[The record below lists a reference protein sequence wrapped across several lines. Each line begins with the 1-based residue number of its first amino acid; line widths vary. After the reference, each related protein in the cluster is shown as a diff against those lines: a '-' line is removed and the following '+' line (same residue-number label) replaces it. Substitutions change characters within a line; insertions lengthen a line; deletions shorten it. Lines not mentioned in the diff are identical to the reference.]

1 MQTWADTWID
11 SNGVTWTYTLS
22 GGEATITAS
31 SQTSGVL
38 AIPSAVNGY
47 PVVSIGADA
56 FRGCSSLTSVTI
68 PEGVTSIGYCAFSG
82 CTGLTS
88 VTLPSSL
95 TNIGAEAFYGCTGL
109 TGLII
114 PAGMQYIEDYA
125 FDACE
130 GLTNIWV
137 EADECQLQ
145 PTGFSDT
152 TYEEAMLIVPEG
164 RLSFYEN
171 DRYWG
176 QFQNIVESGNLVVL
190 VDDIAY
196 QLNSDNTATVVHD
209 DYADMSRVRIP
220 ATFVYSRKTFTV
232 TSIAERAFSGCT
244 ELSVV
249 ALPATLT
256 SIGDYAF
263 ADCPPYLQVYSH
275 NPTPPTVNSN
285 AFPENTLAA
294 GKTLW
299 VLDGNLSAYQEAD
312 VWKDF
317 DRILET
323 TDIGA
328 FKIQLNDDLTATIVK
343 IAPIS
348 VTELEI
354 PEKFMYMDG
363 YQETWYTITGLG
375 SWLCVSGLPSPSSVI
390 LPSTLTT
397 IGEGAFCGCSNL
409 TEIIIPENVT
419 SIGASAFLN
428 CPLTSVTCMNPTP
441 PAISNYTFYC
451 YDTATLYVPEGSLE
465 AYQTDNV
472 WGQFNNIESTSYTVT
487 VDGIT
492 YQLNSDNTATVVHD
506 DYADM
511 SRVRIPATFVYSRK
525 TFTVTSIAERAFSG
539 CTELSVVAL
548 PATLTSI
555 GDYAFADCP
564 PYLQVYSHNPTPPT
578 VNSNAFPENTLAAG
592 KTLWVLDG
600 NLSAYQEADVWKDF
614 DRILETTD
622 IGAFKI
628 QLNDDLTATIVKIA
642 PISVTELEI
651 PEKFMYMDGYQE
663 TWYTITGLG
672 SWLCVSGLPSPSSV
686 VLPSTL
692 TTIETGAFFGCT
704 NLTSII
710 IPQDVETIADMAF
723 YNCPLTSVTCLNPI
737 PPTIGS
743 STFSCYDTATLYVP
757 EGSLEAYQNS
767 LGWQDFLRIKEIY
780 LGDVDG
786 DSEVDVADF
795 TVLAKY
801 LLGIPTEGFNPLA
814 ADVAGST
821 TGGPDGEIDIADLTG
836 IANIILH
843 SSNVSGAPR
852 RAATTKVTHP

>member
-1 MQTWADTWID
+1 MERRLTLVLLLFTFMQTWADTWID

-220 ATFVYSRKTFTV
+220 ATIDYSGKTFTV
-232 TSIAERAFSGCT
+232 TSIAERAFRNCT

-285 AFPENTLAA
+285 AFPENTLA
-294 GKTLW
+294 
-299 VLDGNLSAYQEAD
+299 
-312 VWKDF
+312 
-317 DRILET
+317 
-323 TDIGA
+323 
-328 FKIQLNDDLTATIVK
+328 
-343 IAPIS
+343 
-348 VTELEI
+348 
-354 PEKFMYMDG
+354 
-363 YQETWYTITGLG
+363 
-375 SWLCVSGLPSPSSVI
+375 
-390 LPSTLTT
+390 
-397 IGEGAFCGCSNL
+397 
-409 TEIIIPENVT
+409 
-419 SIGASAFLN
+419 
-428 CPLTSVTCMNPTP
+428 
-441 PAISNYTFYC
+441 
-451 YDTATLYVPEGSLE
+451 
-465 AYQTDNV
+465 
-472 WGQFNNIESTSYTVT
+472 
-487 VDGIT
+487 
-492 YQLNSDNTATVVHD
+492 
-506 DYADM
+506 
-511 SRVRIPATFVYSRK
+511 
-525 TFTVTSIAERAFSG
+525 
-539 CTELSVVAL
+539 
-548 PATLTSI
+548 
-555 GDYAFADCP
+555 
-564 PYLQVYSHNPTPPT
+564 
-578 VNSNAFPENTLAAG
+578 
-592 KTLWVLDG
+592 
-600 NLSAYQEADVWKDF
+600 
-614 DRILETTD
+614 
-622 IGAFKI
+622 
-628 QLNDDLTATIVKIA
+628 
-642 PISVTELEI
+642 
-651 PEKFMYMDGYQE
+651 
-663 TWYTITGLG
+663 
-672 SWLCVSGLPSPSSV
+672 
-686 VLPSTL
+686 
-692 TTIETGAFFGCT
+692 
-704 NLTSII
+704 
-710 IPQDVETIADMAF
+710 
-723 YNCPLTSVTCLNPI
+723 
-737 PPTIGS
+737 
-743 STFSCYDTATLYVP
+743 
-757 EGSLEAYQNS
+757 
-767 LGWQDFLRIKEIY
+767 
-780 LGDVDG
+780 
-786 DSEVDVADF
+786 
-795 TVLAKY
+795 
-801 LLGIPTEGFNPLA
+801 
-814 ADVAGST
+814 
-821 TGGPDGEIDIADLTG
+821 
-836 IANIILH
+836 
-843 SSNVSGAPR
+843 
-852 RAATTKVTHP
+852 